1 MYQEFNEIYLKY
13 KKFLPQKLAF
23 IDPGTDDIAIYAGT
37 LEKYMNPCDT
47 MKNYKK
53 EVDNMEVV
61 KSSVNCGNQLFIIV
75 KGGK

>member
-1 MYQEFNEIYLKY
+1 MLVKNVIKGHMAHDEIERLII
-13 KKFLPQKLAF
+13 
-23 IDPGTDDIAIYAGT
+23 IDSGTDDIAIYAGT

>member
-1 MYQEFNEIYLKY
+1 MVVKNVIKGHMAHDEIERLII
-13 KKFLPQKLAF
+13 

-37 LEKYMNPCDT
+37 LEKYMNPCDM

>member
-1 MYQEFNEIYLKY
+1 MVVKNVIKGHMAHDEIERLTI
-13 KKFLPQKLAF
+13 

-53 EVDNMEVV
+53 EVDNMEAV

>member
-1 MYQEFNEIYLKY
+1 MVVKNVIKGHIAHDEIERLTI
-13 KKFLPQKLAF
+13 
-23 IDPGTDDIAIYAGT
+23 IDPDTDDIAIYAGM

-47 MKNYKK
+47 MKDYKK

-61 KSSVNCGNQLFIIV
+61 KSSVNCGNQLLIIV

>member
-1 MYQEFNEIYLKY
+1 MVVKNVIKGHMAHDEIERLTI
-13 KKFLPQKLAF
+13 
-23 IDPGTDDIAIYAGT
+23 IDPDTDDIAIYAGT

-47 MKNYKK
+47 MKSYKK

-61 KSSVNCGNQLFIIV
+61 KSSVNCGNQLFIID